1 MGDKNFGLTVI
12 VPFYNESKT
21 LEKSL
26 ISLIDEDIANE
37 IILVDD
43 SSTDNSYQIAKNLL
57 NTFPEIKLLK
67 KPLNEGKG
75 SAVMFAKNEISYS
88 HLIIHDADLE
98 YSPSDI
104 KNLFDISNKN
114 PKCLILGSRT
124 QSDIKRKKIYKTLVW
139 INKIYSI
146 IFSLLNNYKVS
157 DIATCYMLMPS
168 IFFVNNIN
176 KEKGFGIEVE
186 ILSSFLRTNNK
197 IIEYPISYVGRKY
210 SEGKKI
216 KFKDGVN
223 IFFKIIKY
231 SKFIF
236 FLKKNIRS

>member
-1 MGDKNFGLTVI
+1 MHDKNFGLTII
-12 VPFYNESKT
+12 VPFYNESTT
-21 LEKSL
+21 LEKS
-26 ISLIDEDIANE
+26 IIGVIKENIASE

-43 SSTDNSYQIAKNLL
+43 CSTDNSYQIAKKLSITYPN
-57 NTFPEIKLLK
+57 IKLFK

-104 KNLFDISNKN
+104 KKLFNIAKKESTS
-114 PKCLILGSRT
+114 LVLGSRT
-124 QSDIKRKKIYKTLVW
+124 KSNIKRKKIYKTLVL
-139 INKIYSI
+139 INKLYSML
-146 IFSLLNNYKVS
+146 FSLLNNYKVS

-168 IFFVNNIN
+168 NFFINNIN

-186 ILSSFLRTNNK
+186 ILSSFLQTNNK
-197 IIEYPISYVGRKY
+197 IIEYPISYIGRKY

-216 KFKDGVN
+216 KWKDGVN

-231 SKFIF
+231 SKFILF
-236 FLKKNIRS
+236 FKTKKAN

>member
-1 MGDKNFGLTVI
+1 ML
-12 VPFYNESKT
+12 Y
-21 LEKSL
+21 
-26 ISLIDEDIANE
+26 A
-37 IILVDD
+37 
-43 SSTDNSYQIAKNLL
+43 YAK
-57 NTFPEIKLLK
+57 
-67 KPLNEGKG
+67 
-75 SAVMFAKNEISYS
+75 
-88 HLIIHDADLE
+88 H
-98 YSPSDI
+98 
-104 KNLFDISNKN
+104 
-114 PKCLILGSRT
+114 
-124 QSDIKRKKIYKTLVW
+124 
-139 INKIYSI
+139 
-146 IFSLLNNYKVS
+146 
-157 DIATCYMLMPS
+157 
-168 IFFVNNIN
+168 FFVNNIN